1 MHAHHSPR
9 GKSPEQP
16 FPDVTTPATPWQI
29 VSMAKTCV
37 NAAFESSLAE
47 GLKLERALFYSTFA
61 TKDQKIGMK
70 AFMAKEKAEF
80 VHE

>member
-1 MHAHHSPR
+1 MVLFAAAFHP
-9 GKSPEQP
+9 
-16 FPDVTTPATPWQI
+16 QI

-47 GLKLERALFYSTFA
+47 GLKLERAIFYSTFA

-70 AFMAKEKAEF
+70 AFMAKEKPAF